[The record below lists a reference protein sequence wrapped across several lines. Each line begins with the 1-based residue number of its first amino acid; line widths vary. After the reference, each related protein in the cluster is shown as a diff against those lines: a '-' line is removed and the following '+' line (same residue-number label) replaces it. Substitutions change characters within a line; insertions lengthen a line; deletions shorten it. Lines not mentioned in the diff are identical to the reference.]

1 MHMTMRKQAG
11 DTIVEVIVVLAVLGL
26 AISISYATA
35 NRSLL
40 ATRQAEEASQATTLL
55 QSQLE
60 AMRSL
65 AAVPSGQPNNIYGA
79 GSFCV
84 SYVPTLQVVAS
95 SNSACHQRNLYNVA
109 VSYAATDASGQI
121 DTFTAVA
128 TWPDAQGE
136 GSDTTTL
143 VYRIHPVLP

>member
-55 QSQLE
+55 Q
-60 AMRSL
+60 